1 MNCNGSP
8 SHPPKPRLQPFST
21 CCQVTHRP
29 SQGALL
35 GLSLQSLEGVS
46 RSSSKPWLSF
56 AVLRRVGSLPVAK
69 AKDHCKYRD
78 TFARLTLPGISEAV
92 HFQGSREA
100 GRMAFSLTSCHLSS
114 PDPGRSAWSQN
125 TLSHSPRF
133 ISFWPSSLSQSLSTP
148 SWLDGARERPFLLS
162 AETHFFPKLK

>member
-1 MNCNGSP
+1 MHCQADFKCMNCNGSP

-56 AVLRRVGSLPVAK
+56 AVLRRVGSLPFAK

-114 PDPGRSAWSQN
+114 PDPGRSA
-125 TLSHSPRF
+125 
-133 ISFWPSSLSQSLSTP
+133 
-148 SWLDGARERPFLLS
+148 
-162 AETHFFPKLK
+162 